1 MAAEELIEYLECGNI
16 RNSVNYPAV
25 SIPHNGA
32 ARICVLHKNIP
43 NVLTSITAHV
53 SAHGINIANMS
64 NGSKGNYAYTILEL
78 DEAVPA
84 GTEEALLKIEGV
96 IRVRTL

>member
-1 MAAEELIEYLECGNI
+1 MVKLEKLNFETKKQQYNFI
-16 RNSVNYPAV
+16 ATKMTALV
-25 SIPHNGA
+25 S
-32 ARICVLHKNIP
+32 
-43 NVLTSITAHV
+43 TEDDF
-53 SAHGINIANMS
+53 IANMA